1 VEPRFRRNAGY
12 RLPHFEARIWS
23 AGSGKHSTSSAA
35 PRNQFLTAY
44 QASSRSGLPSSISSS
59 AAILARRSTI
69 ATPVPEAQR
78 RATRMVE
85 LFIHAPVPADPSG
98 SDRHAGYL
106 FTLEAITADDA
117 THIATAAT
125 REPKSMERR
134 IHPPGCLHLR
144 NLCVCASITRHGAPV
159 EICQKILRQCNSCGV
174 QRLLRN
180 FGSITADSAPQI
192 ANRAVTDRRPGQR
205 GRVVSKWLASRSC
218 KPVEGPSSAVR
229 DRRDP
234 CHAAPG

>member
-85 LFIHAPVPADPSG
+85 LFIQPAAQLLDLG
-98 SDRHAGYL
+98 GQL
-106 FTLEAITADDA
+106 FT
-117 THIATAAT
+117 H
-125 REPKSMERR
+125 
-134 IHPPGCLHLR
+134 R
-144 NLCVCASITRHGAPV
+144 NTSNGA
-159 EICQKILRQCNSCGV
+159 
-174 QRLLRN
+174 
-180 FGSITADSAPQI
+180 
-192 ANRAVTDRRPGQR
+192 
-205 GRVVSKWLASRSC
+205 
-218 KPVEGPSSAVR
+218 
-229 DRRDP
+229 
-234 CHAAPG
+234 